1 MATPERPGWYPAPNG
16 GGEQWWNGV
25 SWSESRRDGTVARQA
40 VTHSD
45 PALEQGPAARSNITP
60 QAARPPAPLTNVTPP
75 AYRSSAPAVS
85 NITPRTPP
93 VPPPYRG
100 AGTPAVP
107 PPYQGAGYQPL
118 HTGGTASS
126 QVSGAATGAL
136 ITGIISLFF
145 QILGIV
151 AIILGAVALRQAKA
165 GDAMAAKGKTMA
177 VIGIVLGVVGLLIGA
192 FNILIWVL
200 ALMSSTVDYT
210 NS

>member
-25 SWSESRRDGTVARQA
+25 AWSESRRDGTVARQA

-85 NITPRTPP
+85 NVTPP
-93 VPPPYRG
+93 SYGTPAVPPPYRG
-100 AGTPAVP
+100 PSTPAVP
-107 PPYQGAGYQPL
+107 PPYQGTGYQPL
-118 HTGGTASS
+118 HTGGATQPTSNL
-126 QVSGAATGAL
+126 ATGAL

-151 AIILGAVALRQAKA
+151 AIILGAAALRRANA
-165 GDAMAAKGKTMA
+165 GDALAARGKTTA

-192 FNILIWVL
+192 FNILIWGL
-200 ALMSSTVDYT
+200 ATSSIEYT

>member
-25 SWSESRRDGTVARQA
+25 AWSESRRDGTVARQA

-85 NITPRTPP
+85 NVTPP

-107 PPYQGAGYQPL
+107 PPYQGAGYQPQ
-118 HTGGTASS
+118 HTGGVPTQAT
-126 QVSGAATGAL
+126 SGVATGAL
-136 ITGIISLFF
+136 ITGIVSLFF

-165 GDAMAAKGKTMA
+165 GDAMATKGRTMA

-200 ALMSSTVDYT
+200 ALTSSTVDYT